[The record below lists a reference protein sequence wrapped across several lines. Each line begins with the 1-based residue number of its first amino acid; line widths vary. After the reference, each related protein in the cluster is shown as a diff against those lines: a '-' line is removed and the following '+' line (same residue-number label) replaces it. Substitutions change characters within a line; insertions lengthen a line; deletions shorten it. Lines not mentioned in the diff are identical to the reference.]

1 MDQSRRVTTIRMSC
15 VGASRG
21 VHWPTPSAM
30 HPPAQLLPEVTHA
43 YPTIS
48 GIRQIHRGST
58 PFKVFLHFWIA
69 GCVTSAKNGDWWHC
83 TFADIQTKHGRGVR
97 FWANGSGGD
106 DDLAQKHS
114 KAKTCLDIICSGSR
128 VSSTMTADSIVNQ
141 LLSGNTTT
149 VITETDYSALY
160 DAANDLDVLFVQH
173 DSQWD
178 AFVQTQR
185 DTLLHRPKRRKRD

>member
-1 MDQSRRVTTIRMSC
+1 MSYTGA
-15 VGASRG
+15 VGG
-21 VHWPTPSAM
+21 VHWPAPSVS
-30 HPPAQLLPEVTHA
+30 HPPAQLLPEVAHA

-48 GIRQIHRGST
+48 GIRQIQKGSA

-83 TFADIQTKHGRGVR
+83 TFADMQTKHGRGVR

-106 DDLAQKHS
+106 ADLAQQHS
-114 KAKTCLDIICSGSR
+114 KVKTCLDIICSSSR
-128 VSSTMTADSIVNQ
+128 VSSTMTVDSMVKQ

-160 DAANDLDVLFVQH
+160 DASDDLDVLFVKQ

-178 AFVQTQR
+178 VFMQTQR
-185 DTLLHRPKRRKRD
+185 DTLVHRPKRRKRD